1 MTTHEP
7 GKHLLPFQ
15 ADLHIHTCL
24 SPCGDWEMGPVNIIR
39 KSREMELDIIAVCD
53 HNSCE
58 NADAVIRAGRD
69 TGMTVFPGLEVCSRE
84 EIHVLAVFDE
94 LDQAVAMQEYVYDH
108 LKGTNRPEFFG
119 HQVIAD
125 RNNEVLGESEKLLI
139 GATDLN
145 VMEIVRMIRQLG
157 GLGIAAHIDRQAFS
171 IITQLGFIPP
181 EIPFDCVEMSPRA
194 GPGYD
199 GRGYPGAERLPV
211 IASSDAHFLSDIGR
225 ARTVFLIAEPTT
237 SEIRLSLNAR
247 NGRKAEV

>member
-1 MTTHEP
+1 MTSAMP
-7 GKHLLPFQ
+7 LQKLLPFQ

-24 SPCGDWEMGPVNIIR
+24 SPCADWEMGPVNIIQ
-39 KSREMELDIIAVCD
+39 KSKAMDLDIIAVCD

-58 NADAVIRAGRD
+58 NADAVIRVGRD
-69 TGMTVFPGLEVCSRE
+69 IGMTVFPGLEVCSRE

-94 LDQAVAMQEYVYDH
+94 LDQAVAMQEYVYGH

-119 HQVIAD
+119 HQVIAN

-139 GATDLN
+139 GATDLK
-145 VMEIVRMIRQLG
+145 VVDIVRKIRQLG

-171 IITQLGFIPP
+171 IISQLGFIPA
-181 EIPFDCVEMSPRA
+181 EIPFDGVEMSHLA

-199 GRGYPGAERLPV
+199 TSGYPGAEGFPV

-225 ARTVFLIAEPTT
+225 ARTIFRIAEPTT
-237 SEIRLSLNAR
+237 SEIRMSLYAV